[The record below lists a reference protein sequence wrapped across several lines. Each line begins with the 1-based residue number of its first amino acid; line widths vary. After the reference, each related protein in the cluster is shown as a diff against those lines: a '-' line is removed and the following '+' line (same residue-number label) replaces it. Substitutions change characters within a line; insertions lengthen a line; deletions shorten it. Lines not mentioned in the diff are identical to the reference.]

1 MTPKEAQ
8 FVSRM
13 EKFGTSTGL
22 SPSVSKVLGYLSVCE
37 PAHQPAAHI
46 QQSLGLSSG
55 AISEALGMLV
65 RSETVVRFKK
75 PGDKKF
81 YYELDA
87 DAWKRAT
94 IHKLNAISHAVTMAE
109 NGMKTFPNNER
120 LKAMH
125 EIYTL
130 FDDELSK
137 IVKKLES

>member
-1 MTPKEAQ
+1 MRPKEAT
-8 FVSRM
+8 FVAEM
-13 EKFGTSTGL
+13 EKFGTGTGL
-22 SPSVSKVLGYLSVCE
+22 SPSVAKVLGYLSVSE

-46 QQSLGLSSG
+46 QKVLGLSSG

-65 RSETVVRFKK
+65 RSETVIRFKK
-75 PGDKKF
+75 SGDKKF

-94 IHKLNAISHAVTMAE
+94 IHKLNAISSAVSMAE
-109 NGMKTFPNNER
+109 NGMKTFPGNAR

-125 EIYTL
+125 EIYNL
-130 FDDELSK
+130 FDEELSK